1 MKCFVISIGGRLWRT
16 ERLARLG
23 YASGQVSSD
32 TQKLIEEGARRFL
45 DELPALKQLRLVVRL
60 DLRAKRD
67 SQTWRIEF
75 PQIDVRKDPAADA
88 KVTVLAPRSHFN
100 ELAKDGR
107 LQHWR
112 DAYEN
117 GYIRVTGQDEIL
129 KLIGRVI
136 ERHETRAK
144 IKKRRV

>member
-1 MKCFVISIGGRLWRT
+1 LQIRFCAV
-16 ERLARLG
+16 
-23 YASGQVSSD
+23 ASETKD
-32 TQKLIEEGARRFL
+32 LIEEGARRFI
-45 DELPALKQLRLVVRL
+45 DEVPALKQLKLVLRL
-60 DLRAKRD
+60 DLRSRRE
-67 SQTWRIEF
+67 SQTWRVQLPAVEAM
-75 PQIDVRKDPAADA
+75 RDPAADA
-88 KVTVLAPRSHFN
+88 RVTVVAPRSHFN

>member
-1 MKCFVISIGGRLWRT
+1 V
-16 ERLARLG
+16 
-23 YASGQVSSD
+23 ASG
-32 TQKLIEEGARRFL
+32 TKELIEVGARRFL
-45 DELPALKQLRLVVRL
+45 EEVPALKQLKLVLRL
-60 DLRAKRD
+60 DLRSRRD
-67 SQTWRIEF
+67 SQTWRVEF
-75 PQIDVRKDPAADA
+75 PAIEATRDPAADA
-88 KVTVLAPRSHFN
+88 RVTLLAPRSHFN

-117 GYIRVTGQDEIL
+117 GYVRVVGQDEIL

-144 IKKRRV
+144 IKKRRA

>member
-1 MKCFVISIGGRLWRT
+1 V
-16 ERLARLG
+16 
-23 YASGQVSSD
+23 ASETKD
-32 TQKLIEEGARRFL
+32 LIEEGARRFV
-45 DELPALKQLRLVVRL
+45 DEVPALKQLKLVLRV
-60 DLRAKRD
+60 DLRSRRE
-67 SQTWRIEF
+67 SQTWRVQLPDIEAK
-75 PQIDVRKDPAADA
+75 RDPAADA
-88 KVTVLAPRSHFN
+88 RVTVVAPRSHFN

-117 GYIRVTGQDEIL
+117 GYIRITGQDEIL

>member
-1 MKCFVISIGGRLWRT
+1 M
-16 ERLARLG
+16 
-23 YASGQVSSD
+23 
-32 TQKLIEEGARRFL
+32 
-45 DELPALKQLRLVVRL
+45 RL

-75 PQIDVRKDPAADA
+75 PQIDVRKDPAGDA

-112 DAYEN
+112 DAYQN
-117 GYIRVTGQDEIL
+117 GYVRAAGQPEIM
-129 KLIGRVI
+129 KLIGNVI
-136 ERHETRAK
+136 ERHE
-144 IKKRRV
+144 KRQQVRSASSSADRGPPGPQKGASDHSVRDG

>member
-1 MKCFVISIGGRLWRT
+1 
-16 ERLARLG
+16 LG
-23 YASGQVSSD
+23 PVSSD

-45 DELPALKQLRLVVRL
+45 EELPALKQLRLVVRL

-75 PQIDVRKDPAADA
+75 PQIDVRKDPAGDA

-112 DAYEN
+112 DAYQN
-117 GYIRVTGQDEIL
+117 GYVRVAGQPEIL
-129 KLIGRVI
+129 KLIGNVI
-136 ERHETRAK
+136 ERHEKRQQV
-144 IKKRRV
+144 KKRKL

>member
-1 MKCFVISIGGRLWRT
+1 LQIRFCAV
-16 ERLARLG
+16 
-23 YASGQVSSD
+23 ASE
-32 TQKLIEEGARRFL
+32 TKELIEEGARRFI
-45 DELPALKQLRLVVRL
+45 DEVPALKQLKLVLRL
-60 DLRAKRD
+60 DLRSRRE
-67 SQTWRIEF
+67 SQTWRVQF
-75 PQIDVRKDPAADA
+75 PVVEAKRDPAADA
-88 KVTVLAPRSHFN
+88 KVTVVAPRSHFN

>member
-1 MKCFVISIGGRLWRT
+1 M
-16 ERLARLG
+16 
-23 YASGQVSSD
+23 ASE
-32 TQKLIEEGARRFL
+32 TKELIEHGARRFL
-45 DELPALKQLRLVVRL
+45 DEVPALKQLKLVMRV
-60 DLRAKRD
+60 DLRSRKDA
-67 SQTWRIEF
+67 QTWRVEF
-75 PQIDVRKDPAADA
+75 PDIKATRDPAADA
-88 KVTVLAPRSHFN
+88 RITLLAPRSHFN

-117 GYIRVTGQDEIL
+117 GYIRVAGQEEIL

-136 ERHETRAK
+136 ARHETRTK